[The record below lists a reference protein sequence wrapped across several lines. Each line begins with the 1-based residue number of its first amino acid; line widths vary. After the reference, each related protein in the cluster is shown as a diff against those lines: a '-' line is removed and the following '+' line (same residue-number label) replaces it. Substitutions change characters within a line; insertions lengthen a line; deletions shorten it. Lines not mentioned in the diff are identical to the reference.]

1 MMHRYLG
8 KRARVT
14 SCHFVTLGVALLIAQ
29 ARIGQAQAPH
39 APTIRLAA
47 ATAQA
52 DHEFRRIS
60 SIRELSNGAVIVLDP
75 PNPDPIV
82 LVDFGRGTVRPIGR
96 RGQGPGEF
104 QGPVS
109 LAPVGGDSTIITDGV
124 LLRWTILSSDA
135 TTSVVPRDKVA
146 VSAVGA
152 VLSGGDRQ
160 GRVLGNRGFR
170 IDGRIAM
177 SPANADSVALV
188 VGHLAANGVDT
199 VARIRGA
206 GARMQPI
213 RLTGPGTERY
223 PQYLITN
230 PLLVADQAVLF
241 PDGWIGIARVAP
253 YRVDWVDPQG
263 KWVLGRPI
271 AVSARSVTEG
281 DRRAGMSR
289 AFRGA
294 DSRSTPTSVIAEWP
308 AQVPPFLEDALLT
321 SPTGDLVIRLTPS
334 PGETAARYHVIDR
347 RGTLVGLLELSGAD
361 RLVGLGDRGAYVAA
375 EDADGAFR
383 LRRHPLPSL
392 SR

>member
-1 MMHRYLG
+1 L
-8 KRARVT
+8 AIV
-14 SCHFVTLGVALLIAQ
+14 LLIAQ
-29 ARIGQAQAPH
+29 GRIGHAQALR
-39 APTIRLAA
+39 APTIRLAPA
-47 ATAQA
+47 IAQA
-52 DHEFRRIS
+52 NQEFRRIA
-60 SIRELSNGAVIVLDP
+60 SIRELPSGVVIVLDP
-75 PNPDPIV
+75 PNVDPIV
-82 LVDFGRGTVRPIGR
+82 LVDFDRDTVRPVGR

-124 LLRWTILSSDA
+124 LLRWTILSGEA
-135 TTSVVPRDKVA
+135 ITSVAPRDKMP
-146 VSAVGA
+146 VSAVGV
-152 VLSGGDRQ
+152 VLSGGDRR
-160 GRVLGNRGFR
+160 GRVLGSRGFR
-170 IDGRIAM
+170 LDGRTTM

-188 VGHLAANGVDT
+188 VGHLAGNGVDT

-213 RLTGPGTERY
+213 RLIGPGTESY

-241 PDGWIGIARVAP
+241 PDGWIGVAHVAP
-253 YRVDWVDPQG
+253 YRVDWLDPLG
-263 KWVLGRPI
+263 KWVRGRPI
-271 AVSARSVTEG
+271 PVSARSVTEE
-281 DRRAGMSR
+281 DRRTGMGR

-294 DSRSTPTSVIAEWP
+294 DSRSTPTSVIADWP
-308 AQVPPFLEDALLT
+308 SQVPPFLEDALLT

-334 PGETAARYHVIDR
+334 PGETATRYHVIDR
-347 RGTLVGLLELSGAD
+347 RGTLVGLLELSDTD